1 MPKIPVDFS
10 LGYYED
16 TNSRLGNRQ
25 NYNCYPETTVGAV
38 NKTVL
43 RSVEGYSKLLADSSS
58 TPSDAIMV
66 DGVIY
71 YVARDRFYSSSSP
84 YTTSTLIGNI
94 SAAFLN
100 SPAKLVSNGKTIV
113 ILNTQTT
120 AATDDYYY
128 DIAGATLATI
138 ASFDADYA
146 GFGKAKDVTFKD
158 GYYVFITENA
168 IFHGDNASTG
178 TGLSFNPLSFAAI
191 PAQAGAGVGLE
202 VANSQV
208 YVFTRKKTFIYQTAS
223 TTPFSFARSTG
234 FDMDLGLTSYAGK
247 TTFEDQIFVVG
258 VTQGSVPQCY
268 IISGTSFK
276 YVGNQSADEFAG
288 SITSLGRGIIS
299 SYQFRGHR
307 FIHLAQNPIYS
318 PIGPTIV
325 LDLTETLIKGAP
337 MWHYRAVAS
346 GLGGFISS
354 YIYKYLDI
362 SDIPSS
368 GVGSVFALG
377 VRDGFRGATI
387 YKARLDQSYG
397 NSEVFDLTTSD
408 ENLFSYTFPFIR
420 ADGEPVDL
428 KRVRLRFT
436 DNVTEV
442 ELFITEDGTTFTS
455 LGSFDLTNIDSK
467 TAEWRRIGRVNEDA
481 AFKVHYKTDYVSNQL
496 NAGFGN
502 KAGSLIEGYLEV

>member
-16 TNSRLGNRQ
+16 ANHRLGNRQ

-43 RSVEGYSKLLADSSS
+43 RSVEGYSKLLQDRSIKGN
-58 TPSDAIMV
+58 DAIMV
-66 DGVIY
+66 NGIIY
-71 YVARDRFYSSSSP
+71 FMSGERLYSSASP
-84 YTTSTLIGNI
+84 YTS
-94 SAAFLN
+94 SADLGFVSAVFN
-100 SPAKLVSNGKTIV
+100 TAPAKLISNGKTV
-113 ILNTQTT
+113 IILSP
-120 AATDDYYY
+120 ATNDPATDYYY
-128 DIAGATLATI
+128 DIAGGTVQSI
-138 ASFDADYA
+138 AASDVDYIS
-146 GFGKAKDVTFKD
+146 FGKARDVTFKD
-158 GYYVFITENA
+158 GYYLFITDT
-168 IFHGDNASTG
+168 ILFHGDNVATG

-191 PAQAGAGVGLE
+191 PTQAGAGVGLE

-288 SITSLGRGIIS
+288 SITSLGRGLIS

-307 FIHLAQNPIYS
+307 FIHLAQNPVYS

-377 VRDGFRGATI
+377 ARGGFRGATI
-387 YKARLDQSYG
+387 YKAELDQSYG

-442 ELFITEDGTTFTS
+442 ELFITEDGTTFAS

-496 NAGFGN
+496 NAGAGN
-502 KAGSLIEGYLEV
+502 KAGSLIEGFLEV